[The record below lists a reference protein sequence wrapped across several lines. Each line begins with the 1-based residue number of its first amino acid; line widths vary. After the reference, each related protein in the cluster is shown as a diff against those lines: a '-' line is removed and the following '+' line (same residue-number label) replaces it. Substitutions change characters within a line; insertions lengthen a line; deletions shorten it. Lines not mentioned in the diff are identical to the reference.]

1 MRMDS
6 KSYLYYL
13 FKDLTDALKKKIDSK
28 YIFEGKRP
36 DISDEPLPYFVV
48 VESNVGI
55 SDLAA
60 GGKGFHF
67 VSGASFRLFVKAKK
81 DCTLN
86 VEKTSDLAE
95 EIVSLFPIRGVKWA
109 AIKPMEMLVGYDGYG
124 FHEVR
129 IPFSIYSK

>member
-1 MRMDS
+1 MER
-6 KSYLYYL
+6 KSDLYYL
-13 FKDLTDALKKKIDSK
+13 FKDLTDALKKKIDSR
-28 YIFEGKRP
+28 YIFEGRRP
-36 DISDEPLPYFVV
+36 DVSSERMTSFVV
-48 VESNVGI
+48 IELNVGI
-55 SDLAA
+55 SDLAT